1 MARVPVT
8 LSMDE
13 ELVRE
18 AERLGVDIARVAEE
32 AVRRE
37 VRRRRLAL
45 LKREL
50 EALKG
55 ELDRLDVEEVVR
67 VIREDR
73 ESR

>member
-1 MARVPVT
+1 MARVSIT

-13 ELVRE
+13 EIVRE
-18 AERLGVDIARVAEE
+18 AEQLGIDIARVAEE

-37 VRRRRLAL
+37 IRRRRLML

-50 EALKG
+50 ESLKG
-55 ELDRLDVEEVVR
+55 ELDRLDVEEIVR
-67 VIREDR
+67 IIREDR

>member
-1 MARVPVT
+1 MARVSIT

-13 ELVRE
+13 EIVRE
-18 AERLGVDIARVAEE
+18 AEELGIDIARVAEE

-37 VRRRRLAL
+37 VKRRKLAL

-50 EALKG
+50 ESLKE
-55 ELDRLDVEEVVR
+55 ELDRLDVDEIVR
-67 VIREDR
+67 IIREDR